1 MFINFATFLVRARS
15 IFTIFVNV
23 ISSLKVNALFAYKI
37 MYSAS
42 TLIISACFYY
52 LVEKKKTFIKV
63 KKIAI
68 DCGLH
73 HSINKFLIYFI
84 FDQDQKLKI

>member
-1 MFINFATFLVRARS
+1 MFINFATFLVRTRS

-23 ISSLKVNALFAYKI
+23 ISSLTVNALFAYKI

-52 LVEKKKTFIKV
+52 LVEKNKTFIKV

>member
-1 MFINFATFLVRARS
+1 MFINFATFLVRTRS

-52 LVEKKKTFIKV
+52 LVEKNKTFISK
-63 KKIAI
+63 
-68 DCGLH
+68 
-73 HSINKFLIYFI
+73 S
-84 FDQDQKLKI
+84 

>member
-1 MFINFATFLVRARS
+1 MFINFATFLVRTRS

-52 LVEKKKTFIKV
+52 LVEKKKTFISKSLEN
-63 KKIAI
+63 
-68 DCGLH
+68 C
-73 HSINKFLIYFI
+73 N
-84 FDQDQKLKI
+84 